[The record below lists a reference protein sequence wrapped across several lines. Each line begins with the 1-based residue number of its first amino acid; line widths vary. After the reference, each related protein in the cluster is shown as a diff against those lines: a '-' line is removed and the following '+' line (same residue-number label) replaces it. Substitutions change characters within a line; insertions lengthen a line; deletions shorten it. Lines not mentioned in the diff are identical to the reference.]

1 MYSCNITLKNNPA
14 WVQLKCVDA
23 ITILKYLS
31 TKMTYINNKNN
42 RKLTPSEKAHV
53 SYYTCIYMFEF
64 FFSLI
69 DFKHHNAKS
78 KSQAR
83 GNWVDTM
90 ALSDMPW
97 AFSVGVKSS
106 VTYSSC
112 SDIRSQHLSSLFY
125 SIKTTVSWIS
135 WPELIPKKLYMNNI
149 FAILLMQPNYLLVS
163 YMVMYA
169 VDFFFIR
176 QSAHNVDHKNM

>member
-1 MYSCNITLKNNPA
+1 MYSCNITLKNNPT

-53 SYYTCIYMFEF
+53 IVIIHVYMFEF

-83 GNWVDTM
+83 GKWVDTM
-90 ALSDMPW
+90 ALSAIVHAM
-97 AFSVGVKSS
+97 S
-106 VTYSSC
+106 
-112 SDIRSQHLSSLFY
+112 ILSGC
-125 SIKTTVSWIS
+125 
-135 WPELIPKKLYMNNI
+135 E
-149 FAILLMQPNYLLVS
+149 ILCYLLIMFRYQVPTLI
-163 YMVMYA
+163 
-169 VDFFFIR
+169 FFIL
-176 QSAHNVDHKNM
+176 QYKDNSLLN

>member
-53 SYYTCIYMFEF
+53 SYYTCIYMFKF

-83 GNWVDTM
+83 G
-90 ALSDMPW
+90 
-97 AFSVGVKSS
+97 K
-106 VTYSSC
+106 
-112 SDIRSQHLSSLFY
+112 
-125 SIKTTVSWIS
+125 
-135 WPELIPKKLYMNNI
+135 
-149 FAILLMQPNYLLVS
+149 
-163 YMVMYA
+163 
-169 VDFFFIR
+169 
-176 QSAHNVDHKNM
+176 